1 MDTVEGPLRRRG
13 AVSHGWLVLLP
24 CVRSGRLRRPHRW
37 VLPCLSPSHTRGRC
51 AMTWHLGSVKSL
63 PPSPAVSCFISSRA
77 PRSTQQAV
85 VLKRRT
91 HYVRPAPQAA
101 RSSLPVKLHP
111 CRRSSPVNSSNTA
124 RRRPSPATYP
134 SAHGVP
140 RLPIALAR
148 ANAVVP
154 WPCSASPASLRSPLL
169 RFSVL
174 AVQNCHGRILLRC
187 NSCPCLGSSSH
198 TSSESLNS
206 PIAPRPVVILC
217 FISRALDIVIVSCSY
232 VNSNVHDSAI
242 TIILPCRPSNSCP
255 HRQNRRR
262 PHGFGSSLVMV
273 I

>member
-111 CRRSSPVNSSNTA
+111 CRRSSPVNSPSTA
-124 RRRPSPATYP
+124 RHRPSPATCP

-140 RLPIALAR
+140 HLPIAPAR
-148 ANAVVP
+148 ADAVVP
-154 WPCSASPASLRSPLL
+154 WPCSASPASLRSPLRL
-169 RFSVL
+169 LQRPCSAKLSWPRFTLLQL
-174 AVQNCHGRILLRC
+174 ASTPWIELTHVVGVAQLAH
-187 NSCPCLGSSSH
+187 H
-198 TSSESLNS
+198 T
-206 PIAPRPVVILC
+206 
-217 FISRALDIVIVSCSY
+217 
-232 VNSNVHDSAI
+232 
-242 TIILPCRPSNSCP
+242 
-255 HRQNRRR
+255 
-262 PHGFGSSLVMV
+262 
-273 I
+273 